1 MSPMASPKNRFFN
14 LMHYT
19 WTLLCIWTLVVSTL
33 IFKDFVDIKEFT
45 YETALNTAR
54 AHLNKDK
61 SFRFWGS
68 IHGGVYVPVQQDTPP
83 NPYLAGI
90 RESNIITPSG
100 RHLTLMN
107 PEYMLRHLND
117 TFSELYGVASHITS
131 LMPLRPENGPDP
143 WESEAL
149 KAFEQGNQEIIEV
162 ITEKEAAPY
171 LRIMQPLYVKPEC
184 LKCHGHQGYKLGD
197 IRGGVGIKLPMQSF
211 IKHSER
217 QLAVHVIS
225 LLVLWVLGCA
235 SILIGSEKLRKSTAQ
250 LSLSNIDL
258 HREVEE
264 RKRAEMALQKESSF
278 TSAVLDTAGALIMVL
293 DGQGRI
299 IRFNQACEQLSGYSA
314 QEAQNQLY
322 WELLL
327 CKEEAE
333 TVRQAFQEIAARS
346 FPEKL
351 ENHLITKDKDRKVI
365 DWSNTTAVGDDRQVD
380 YIICIGIDITEEKH
394 LLGQLLHA
402 EKLSAVG
409 KLSASIAHEI
419 NNPLFGIRNVL
430 ARLQEK
436 GELDEDNLEFSEL
449 AIQECDRI
457 KGLIKDL
464 QDFNRPTS
472 GIMTTMNL
480 HKAIDNMLLLSKKE
494 METKKIQVRKNYADG
509 LQDIMAIADQVKQVL
524 LNLFNNAM
532 EAIGQAGTIT
542 ITTRKTGKMATIEV
556 TDTGSGIQPE
566 VLNHIFEPFFSTKP
580 GVKGTGLGLSV
591 TYGIIKR
598 HGGDIKVQS
607 TIEQGTTFMITLPI
621 EGGHDGNETYPA
633 G

>member
-1 MSPMASPKNRFFN
+1 MSLETTSQKNRFFN

-19 WTLLCIWTLVVSTL
+19 WTLLCIWTLVVSAL
-33 IFKDFVDIKEFT
+33 IIKDFVDIKEFT

-68 IHGGVYVPVQQDTPP
+68 IHGGVYVPVQHDTPP

-90 RESNIITPSG
+90 RERNIITPSG

-131 LMPLRPENGPDP
+131 LKPLRPENGPDE
-143 WESEAL
+143 WETHAL
-149 KAFEQGNQEIIEV
+149 KAFEQGEDEIIEV
-162 ITEKEAAPY
+162 ITEKGAAPY
-171 LRIMQPLYVKPEC
+171 LRLMQPLYVKPEC
-184 LKCHGHQGYKLGD
+184 LKCHGHQGYNLGD
-197 IRGGVGIKLPMQSF
+197 IRGGVGIKLPMNSF
-211 IKHSER
+211 IKHAEG
-217 QLAVHVIS
+217 QLLVHIVS
-225 LLVLWVLGCA
+225 LLLLWVLGCA

-278 TSAVLDTAGALIMVL
+278 TSAVLDTARALIMVL
-293 DGQGRI
+293 DGQGKI
-299 IRFNQACEQLSGYSA
+299 IRFNQACEQLSGYSG
-314 QEAQNQLY
+314 QEAQDQYY

-327 CKEEAE
+327 SKEEAD
-333 TVRQAFQEIAARS
+333 TVRLAFQEIDTHS

-351 ENHLITKDKDRKVI
+351 ENHLITKDKDRKII
-365 DWSNTTAVGDDRQVD
+365 DWSNTTAVSDNKVD
-380 YIICIGIDITEEKH
+380 YVICIGIDITEEKH

-430 ARLQEK
+430 DRLKEK
-436 GELDEDNLEFSEL
+436 GNLDADNLEFSEL

-494 METKKIQVRKNYADG
+494 METKKIQVQKNYTDG
-509 LQDIMAIADQVKQVL
+509 LQDIMAIADQIKQVL

-532 EAIGQAGTIT
+532 EAIGQEGTIT
-542 ITTRKTGKMATIEV
+542 ITTSKTGKMAIIEIA
-556 TDTGSGIQPE
+556 DTGSGMAPE
-566 VLNHIFEPFFSTKP
+566 VLTHIFEPFFSTKP

-598 HGGDIKVQS
+598 HGGDITVQS
-607 TIEQGTTFMITLPI
+607 TTDFGTTFTITLPI
-621 EGGHDGNETYPA
+621 EGGHDGNETHSV